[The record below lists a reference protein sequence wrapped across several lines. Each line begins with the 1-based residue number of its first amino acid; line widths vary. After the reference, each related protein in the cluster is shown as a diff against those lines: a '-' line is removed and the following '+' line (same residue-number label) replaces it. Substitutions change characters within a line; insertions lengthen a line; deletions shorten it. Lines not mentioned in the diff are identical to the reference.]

1 METKETYTVKD
12 ISRYLNVTEQT
23 IRKKVK
29 ELEKDGVFYLGK
41 DCSGKII
48 LTKLDVSLLLAKY
61 YKSVY
66 NKFCKECGITERS
79 TIVIPSK
86 RGTIQRLVRSNG
98 QEVFYIRNL
107 PLGFD
112 SNGKEIMYKSPKFT
126 SRELAEQKRN
136 EVVQQRFFN
145 AQNTQNDT
153 QKDETYYRIA
163 NMRFVDFCR
172 EYIEKKDVRES
183 TMFVY
188 NKTLNVLE
196 KYIGNMLIKDVSARS
211 ISLAIEPIGVMV
223 GHVKTILKNT
233 LDKLYRLDVI
243 DKSVID
249 KIAYPNPKFKPQKKI
264 ALTEEQVRIIL
275 KNSRYTRHELLTHL
289 LFKTGMRISEALALT
304 WEDVEIKQEFILI
317 HVTKTI
323 SKDVYGNSTN
333 IQPPK
338 TKSGYR
344 DVFVF
349 DDKLIELF
357 DNQKSKSKGDIIFS
371 GRCGG
376 RIGYQ
381 TILKQFKN
389 YGDLLGITLSPHV
402 ARHTYISIALSKGVD
417 LYSLVEQVGHSNPD
431 MILKVYGKRI
441 LDKHNVFSMFSVI

>member
-12 ISRYLNVTEQT
+12 ISKYLNVTEQT
-23 IRKKVK
+23 IRKKIK
-29 ELEKDGVFYLGK
+29 ELEKEGVFYLGK

-66 NKFCKECGITERS
+66 NRFCKECGITERS

-86 RGTIQRLVRSNG
+86 KGTIQRLVRSNG

-107 PLGFD
+107 PMGYD
-112 SNGKEIMYKSPKFT
+112 HNGKEIMYKSPKFT

-136 EVVQQRFFN
+136 EVIQQRLFN
-145 AQNTQNDT
+145 AQNAQNDT
-153 QKDETYYRIA
+153 QEDEAYYRIA

-172 EYIEKKDVRES
+172 ECVNKKDIRES
-183 TMFVY
+183 TAFVY

-196 KYIGNMLIKDVSARS
+196 KYIGDMLVRDMSARS
-211 ISLAIEPIGVMV
+211 ISLAIEPIDVMV
-223 GHVKTILKNT
+223 GHVKTILKNA
-233 LDKLYRLDVI
+233 LDKLYKLDMI
-243 DKSVID
+243 DKSVIG
-249 KIAYPNPKFKPQKKI
+249 KIVYPNPRFKPQKKI

-275 KNSRYTRHELLTHL
+275 KNSKYTRHELLTHL

-323 SKDVYGNSTN
+323 SKDVNGNSIN

-338 TKSGYR
+338 TQSGYR

-357 DNQKSKSKGDIIFS
+357 NKQKSKSNGDIIFS

-376 RIGYQ
+376 RIRYQ
-381 TILKQFKN
+381 TILQQFKN
-389 YGDLLGITLSPHV
+389 YGDLLGVTLTPHV

-431 MILKVYGKRI
+431 MILKVYGKRV
-441 LDKHNVFSMFSVI
+441 LDKHKVFSMFSVI